1 MRLNTKGANN
11 MMTST
16 TRNIQV
22 GLVMGKR
29 CVISL
34 NIDMIPYFVQKYN
47 KNNNLSS
54 DTHFFTD
61 VKTTFKLQPL
71 SFYLFFLF
79 FLKLIYIKKK
89 ESVFQAIEMVK
100 MKKSAEGT
108 KADGE
113 IVDFCI
119 HSIELF
125 RNLNKR
131 KQTYAKQ
138 Q

>member
-1 MRLNTKGANN
+1 

-71 SFYLFFLF
+71 SFYLFLLSSCFFFAIDKPISIAESKLEIASSLKHSPSNIKELLFSRSFLILSNAF
-79 FLKLIYIKKK
+79 FTSITSSLVGILLS
-89 ESVFQAIEMVK
+89 SVLPN
-100 MKKSAEGT
+100 S
-108 KADGE
+108 
-113 IVDFCI
+113 
-119 HSIELF
+119 
-125 RNLNKR
+125 
-131 KQTYAKQ
+131 
-138 Q
+138 